1 MNSGCLICGN
11 PVKVDQTIVGL
22 PVIRVTATAK
32 SQLTGGEIV
41 IHLVCLRDLINN
53 LPKPLAVA

>member
-1 MNSGCLICGN
+1 MNSGCLICEL

-32 SQLTGGEIV
+32 SQLTGSEV
-41 IHLVCLRDLINN
+41 VFHLSCFMNKFK
-53 LPKPLAVA
+53 KPALLKAV